1 MVTQEQSYVLVVFF
15 VYMGLE
21 VFIVEV
27 RITCKADSFLPLDK
41 IKDFQ
46 GELKTRTISDIEH
59 LISSIERHGFA
70 FPFFIWK
77 QPDGTCSCLDGHGRI
92 MALTQMKK
100 EGYEIPELP
109 VVYIEAENENEAR
122 TKLIQINTVTGR
134 FTEGGFRDLVKDI
147 PDLDLS
153 QYTYP
158 DLDLKRIEQEMEVLQ
173 RAKENIESD
182 SSWKS
187 EFANVGYMDEEVA
200 KKAKAGYENGGGVT
214 ASVSGNSVP
223 SHTQSNIA
231 NNGENETQE
240 VIGVSATQYG
250 QEDTPKEIVVYCPDC
265 GEEFVVTYNGGENE

>member
-1 MVTQEQSYVLVVFF
+1 M
-15 VYMGLE
+15 
-21 VFIVEV
+21 EV
-27 RITCKADSFLPLDK
+27 RITCKSDSFLPLDK

-46 GELKTRTISDIEH
+46 GELKTRTISDVEH

-77 QPDGTCSCLDGHGRI
+77 QPNGTCSCLDGHGRI
-92 MALTQMKK
+92 MALTQMQK
-100 EGYEIPELP
+100 EGYVIPELP

-158 DLDLKRIEQEMEVLQ
+158 DLDLKRIEKEMEVLQ
-173 RAKENIESD
+173 KAKENIESD
-182 SSWKS
+182 KNWKS
-187 EFANVGYMDEEVA
+187 EFADVGFMDEEIE

-214 ASVSGNSVP
+214 ASVSGNS
-223 SHTQSNIA
+223 STSNTQSASTNS
-231 NNGENETQE
+231 GETETPE

-250 QEDTPKEIVVYCPDC
+250 QNDIPDEIVVYCPEC
-265 GEEFVVTYNGGENE
+265 GEEFVVDCKGDKNE